1 MICRSS
7 VGVIWLSLKTGMF
20 SGPLSIAAYIC
31 LSMRTRGRLLLG
43 LVAAAT
49 VVLIGAATIVFY
61 ARDTG
66 PVPRSLPLKAV
77 GSVAMPGDTSRF
89 DYASLDPAR
98 HIAHLGASEL
108 IEVDTATNHVVRVVD
123 HLDGFTGCL
132 LFPRCIGSSPPPPTR
147 TK

>member
-7 VGVIWLSLKTGMF
+7 VGVIWLSLKTGML

-98 HIAHLGASEL
+98 PKGWIMASQTFRKQTQ
-108 IEVDTATNHVVRVVD
+108 I
-123 HLDGFTGCL
+123 
-132 LFPRCIGSSPPPPTR
+132 
-147 TK
+147 